1 MKTIKNLALPVL
13 AYCTVTTNA
22 FAASGAGILSDS
34 KPLLLIVFF
43 LLALVGLP
51 RR

>member
-1 MKTIKNLALPVL
+1 M
-13 AYCTVTTNA
+13 TTNA

-34 KPLLLIVFF
+34 NTLLLIVFF